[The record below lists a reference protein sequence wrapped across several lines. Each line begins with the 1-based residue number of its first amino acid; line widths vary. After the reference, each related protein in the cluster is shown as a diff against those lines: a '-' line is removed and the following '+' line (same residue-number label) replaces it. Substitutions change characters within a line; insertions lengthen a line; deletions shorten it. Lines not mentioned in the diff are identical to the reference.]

1 LKTALSARGVRGL
14 INLKRQFKLA
24 DTDGS
29 NSLDYVEFLKAFN
42 DLKIA
47 NVAESEVKMLFDLFD
62 SDNDGQ
68 IQYLKFLDHLV
79 GKLNPVRSRLVTEA
93 FQSLDANQNGLIEL
107 DELKAKFDPSRH
119 PEVRANL
126 KTVEEA
132 RFEFFNLF
140 TTLHSANNQFKNER
154 SVSLQDFEEYH

>member
-1 LKTALSARGVRGL
+1 MIVYTEVPGQPSKEFTLYNNESLYDKYAQQTLKPIEQPQKSKASWQAQRDLLVFRLRTALSARGVRGL

-62 SDNDGQ
+62 SNHDGA
-68 IQYLKFLDHLV
+68 IQYPEFLD
-79 GKLNPVRSRLVTEA
+79 
-93 FQSLDANQNGLIEL
+93 
-107 DELKAKFDPSRH
+107 
-119 PEVRANL
+119 
-126 KTVEEA
+126 
-132 RFEFFNLF
+132 
-140 TTLHSANNQFKNER
+140 
-154 SVSLQDFEEYH
+154 